1 MIGKHMNIY
10 NNIDIDTQTKS
21 IEITPKNILEEYY
34 IGNVTVILTDINSK
48 TSYFEVEQVNVLVE
62 K

>member
-1 MIGKHMNIY
+1 MNIY